1 MELHD
6 LRPAK
11 GAKKDKKR
19 VGRGTGSGLGTT
31 AGKGTK
37 GQKARSGGGVRPGF
51 EGGQMPL
58 YRRLPKR
65 GFSNK
70 KFAKEFEIVNLEQIN
85 AKFNDGEVVNIE
97 SLVAKRLVKG
107 NKDGVKVLG
116 NGEITKK
123 LVFEVDKI
131 SNSAIEKIKNAGGEI
146 KNLG

>member
-11 GAKKDKKR
+11 GSKKNKKR

-70 KFAKEFEIVNLEQIN
+70 KFSKEYEIVNLEQIN
-85 AKFNDGEVVNIE
+85 VKFSEGEVINVE
-97 SLVAKRLVKG
+97 SLVAKRLIKG
-107 NKDGVKVLG
+107 NKDGVKILG
-116 NGEITKK
+116 NGEVTKK
-123 LVFEVDKI
+123 LLFDVDKI
-131 SNSAIEKIKNAGGEI
+131 SSSAIEKIKKVGGEI